1 MQENGYCMYILITS
15 DYRLDCFCVDY
26 HITLF
31 SPCIL
36 LLQGNIN
43 FFCVKDC
50 KKCGTW
56 VGLQEKL
63 MKFNMFEMI
72 VQIDNISKT
81 LNCMLLINSVSVV
94 YGNGN

>member
-1 MQENGYCMYILITS
+1 MQENGYCMYIMITS
-15 DYRLDCFCVDY
+15 DIVGAAFAMIY

-31 SPCIL
+31 SPC
-36 LLQGNIN
+36 LLQGNVN
-43 FFCVKDC
+43 FFCVIDC

-63 MKFNMFEMI
+63 MKVNMFEMT
-72 VQIDNISKT
+72 VQIDNIPKT
-81 LNCMLLINSVSVV
+81 LYCMLLINIVSVV